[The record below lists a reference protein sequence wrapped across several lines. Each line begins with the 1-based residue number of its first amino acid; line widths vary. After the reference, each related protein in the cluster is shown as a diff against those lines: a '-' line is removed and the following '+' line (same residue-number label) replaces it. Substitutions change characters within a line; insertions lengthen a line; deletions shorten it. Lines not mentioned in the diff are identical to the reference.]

1 MVRLPFFL
9 LILFRILESVPTS
22 AGLEVWK
29 FGILATPF
37 DSSVPLKSVDG
48 QVLSFPLSSKTPS
61 DVVESVA
68 VCESAAS
75 SLVSCPVQM
84 YWYQVAE
91 RFCWSK
97 GVRTNIYFTNRVQ
110 EQKVS

>member
-1 MVRLPFFL
+1 MVRLLFFL

-22 AGLEVWK
+22 DGLEVWK

-48 QVLSFPLSSKTPS
+48 QVLSFPLSSKNPS

-68 VCESAAS
+68 VCERAAS
-75 SLVSCPVQM
+75 SLVGCPIQM
-84 YWYQVAE
+84 LYW
-91 RFCWSK
+91 F
-97 GVRTNIYFTNRVQ
+97 
-110 EQKVS
+110 